1 MTSRQLPD
9 LTAEQEAALAAFAA
23 KNGRHWKARLSDAWM
38 KAAAP
43 PILHHLRNTHGPS
56 WLASYRLPKEASQ

>member
-1 MTSRQLPD
+1 MTSRKLAD
-9 LTAEQEAALAAFAA
+9 LTAEQEAALAAFAER
-23 KNGRHWKARLSDAWM
+23 NGRRWKSALSDAWM

-56 WLASYRLPKEASQ
+56 WLASYRLPKEGNQ